1 MRSLAVILAGS
12 AAITLGGC
20 DPAEQPADKMPAAAS
35 DPVLEAPLRTGEA
48 HPSAVKR
55 SR

>member
-1 MRSLAVILAGS
+1 MRSLAAILAGS
-12 AAITLGGC
+12 AVITLGGC
-20 DPAEQPADKMPAAAS
+20 DPAEQPADKIQAPAN